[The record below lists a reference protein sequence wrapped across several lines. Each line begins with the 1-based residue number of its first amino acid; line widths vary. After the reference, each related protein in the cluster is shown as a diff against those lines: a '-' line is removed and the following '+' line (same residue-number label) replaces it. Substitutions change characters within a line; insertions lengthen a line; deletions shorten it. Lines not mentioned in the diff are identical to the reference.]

1 MFFWSNLAERRNKTF
16 KKITKINDFIPVKN
30 TILLRTHSRTD
41 NSTLP
46 HFIVTNLIQ
55 YDIKGIIKL

>member
-30 TILLRTHSRTD
+30 TILWRTHSRTD
-41 NSTLP
+41 SSTLP

-55 YDIKGIIKL
+55 YDIKAIIKL